1 MLFRSALARRFFR
14 TLVMLLSVPFVMV
27 AVAFGWRPS
36 RKKTEATAPEP
47 SGLSP
52 SDAARVAVMK
62 YTAWLEQ
69 SAPPVLEHVERLAAQ
84 LLEVDL
90 SKVAKSPLVEVL
102 STADACDPELSSLR
116 RRALGL
122 ALVAWS
128 RADSSTDAPAALEL
142 GRACLAVGLNTTWS
156 PAPPVQVPKGS
167 PEVGIG

>member
-1 MLFRSALARRFFR
+1 MARRFFR
-14 TLVMLLSVPFVMV
+14 TIVMLLSVPFVMV

-36 RKKTEATAPEP
+36 KKKAEVTAPEP

-69 SAPPVLEHVERLAAQ
+69 SAPPLVEHVERLAAQ
-84 LLEVDL
+84 LLEVNL
-90 SKVAKSPLVEVL
+90 SKMAKSPLGEVL
-102 STADACDPELSSLR
+102 STADACEPEVSSLR

-128 RADSSTDAPAALEL
+128 RADSSEDAPAALEL

-156 PAPPVQVPKGS
+156 PAPPAPVLDDS

>member
-1 MLFRSALARRFFR
+1 
-14 TLVMLLSVPFVMV
+14 MLLSVPFVMV

-36 RKKTEATAPEP
+36 RKDAKVIAPEP

-52 SDAARVAVMK
+52 ADAAHVAVMK

-69 SAPPVLEHVERLAAQ
+69 SAPPVVEHVERLAAQ
-84 LLEVDL
+84 LLEVNWA
-90 SKVAKSPLVEVL
+90 KVAKSPLGDVL
-102 STADACDPELSSLR
+102 STADECDPELSSLR

-142 GRACLAVGLNTTWS
+142 GRACLAVGLNSSWPS
-156 PAPPVQVPKGS
+156 PRPPQVVDTP
-167 PEVGIG
+167 PEAGIG